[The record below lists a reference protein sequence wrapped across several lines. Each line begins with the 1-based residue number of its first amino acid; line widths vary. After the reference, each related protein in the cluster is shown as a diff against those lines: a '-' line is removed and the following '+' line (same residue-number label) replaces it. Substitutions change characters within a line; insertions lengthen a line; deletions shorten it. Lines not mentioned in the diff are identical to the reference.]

1 MADAG
6 IAASYVSAGSFSV
19 AGDLTAQFV
28 LGVRVRADCGEDGE
42 RLGTVTAADHA
53 DGVTTVAVALDAGA
67 LTANLATVWH
77 GNDVPD
83 SLIRATANYPGA
95 VELATA
101 AEALA
106 GTDAARVPPVAA
118 LRQAYLSWQRD
129 DAGRFPG
136 VIPPAF
142 NLFAPNLALPG
153 TVAFSR
159 ASSGWVLGAAGLVV
173 PAAIN
178 VPRFD
183 YDADGNLLGLR
194 LEGAVTRLNTIAAA
208 PTNPENVSVTAQ
220 AYTVSFF
227 GTGSM
232 VLSGAHAATVTGAGA
247 LPARVSYT
255 FTPTAGTLTLT
266 PSGDVRHLQV
276 EAGPFATTPIL
287 GEGSQVTRA
296 ADVTTVALSGIDFNT
311 SEGSIY
317 IDFITP
323 PGLVGTT
330 EYPVRLDDGTNSDH
344 IRLMRD
350 SNGFLHIRTVKGGA
364 TQDNL
369 GLGAAADNTAMKI
382 AFSWGASDIR
392 AAVNGIFLSKQITG
406 SKPTVTTL
414 RIGLNSCDTTRHLAY
429 FPRALTAAK
438 LQAMTL

>member
-1 MADAG
+1 MAITATYL
-6 IAASYVSAGSFSV
+6 SSLSFTV
-19 AGDLTAQFV
+19 PGDLGAEFAP
-28 LGVRVRADCGEDGE
+28 GVRVLADCGADGL
-42 RLGTVTAADHA
+42 RLGTVTGATAANGA
-53 DGVTTVAVALDAGA
+53 TTVTLALDAGE
-67 LTANLATVWH
+67 LTANLAGIWH

-83 SLIRATANYPGA
+83 SLIRATADYPGA

-106 GTDAARVPPVAA
+106 GTDAARVPSVAA

-136 VIPPAF
+136 LIPPAF

-159 ASSGWVLGAAGLVV
+159 ASSAWRLGAAGLVV

-194 LEGAVTRLNTIAAA
+194 LENAATRINTIAAA
-208 PTNPENVSVTAQ
+208 PVSPESVAVTAQ

-227 GTGSM
+227 GAGSV
-232 VLSGAHAATVTGAGA
+232 VLSGAHAATVGGAGP
-247 LPARVSYT
+247 LPARMRYT
-255 FTPTAGTLTLT
+255 FTPAAGTLTLT

-382 AFSWGASDIR
+382 AFSWDASDIR